1 MVFRI
6 LKSFVKAT
14 VLLTI
19 GAGIGI
25 WFAPPSVKALM
36 GKNIAVAQEHT
47 KKLNS
52 GANKL
57 WADNLQKKL
66 TSAGK
71 SLDPRQIDQKTV
83 EAWLTSGK
91 NAFATI
97 SDDAKKTQDTLSRAN
112 RVISSAKKEYLQY
125 GTLFGM

>member
-6 LKSFVKAT
+6 LKSIVKAT

-25 WFAPPSVKALM
+25 WFAPPSAKALM
-36 GKNIAVAQEHT
+36 GKKIAVAQVHA
-47 KKLNS
+47 KKLNT

-57 WADNLQKKL
+57 WAENLQKKL
-66 TSAGK
+66 VSAGK
-71 SLDPRQIDQKTV
+71 SLDPRQVDKKTV

-91 NAFATI
+91 HAVSNI
-97 SDDAKKTQDTLSRAN
+97 SDDAKKTSETLSRAN
-112 RVISSAKKEYLQY
+112 RVIQSAKKEYQQF